1 MDEVIT
7 VTDEDAIDTARKLAR
22 VEGIFAG
29 VSSGAAMWAA
39 LSVARRN
46 ESVGKMFVVILP
58 DTGER
63 YLSTGLWEVDD
74 A

>member
-1 MDEVIT
+1 LDEVIT
-7 VTDEDAIDTARKLAR
+7 VTDENAINTARSLAR

-39 LSVARRN
+39 LSVACRN
-46 ESVGKMFVVILP
+46 ESAGKTVVVILP